1 MDIEKILYHLRR
13 NRLGGKALKI
23 VLSGCLFLVI
33 AFVILL
39 VIAITLAFN
48 YHAQIYDGFMRII
61 NFIFGDSPDNVIR
74 GFFKQLADNFL
85 KDLFK

>member
-13 NRLGGKALKI
+13 NRLGGKTLKI
-23 VLSGCLFLVI
+23 LLSGCLFLVI